1 MGLDGILWWFSGDS
15 VSGWFRWVLAVY
27 SRLLIGLSCLFFCA
41 MRFVGCLW
49 SSIPKNGKRRI
60 FLVKSPRQISKL
72 SEGSTNHGA
81 SDVAELVTPK
91 TMERST
97 IV

>member
-27 SRLLIGLSCLFFCA
+27 SRLLIGLSCLFFVQCGLLVVYGHPSQK
-41 MRFVGCLW
+41 MG
-49 SSIPKNGKRRI
+49 NDEI
-60 FLVKSPRQISKL
+60 FWVKSPRQISKL